1 MGLHVSGHSSA
12 SSFCQTNKR
21 LHNMWDATLGWF
33 WISNFFLSSD
43 MQLCVW
49 RCVIQGRIGKPL
61 PNLSFFYNIFGWA
74 IFIFGTPSEILLMGS
89 KILNDIWYKIIGMEM
104 RETGFPCSGQLNQKC
119 QSEDFLSPPFRL
131 FSWKYFG
138 TFAIKILKLALKM
151 FCIVIL

>member
-33 WISNFFLSSD
+33 SNFFLSSD

-61 PNLSFFYNIFGWA
+61 PNLSFLYNIFGWA
-74 IFIFGTPSEILLMGS
+74 IFKNLEWYLIQNHWNGNEGNRLPLFRTAESKMSIGGLPQPSLQASLLKVLSDPCNQDFEACTKNVLYRHPESTPMHIKS
-89 KILNDIWYKIIGMEM
+89 KK
-104 RETGFPCSGQLNQKC
+104 
-119 QSEDFLSPPFRL
+119 
-131 FSWKYFG
+131 
-138 TFAIKILKLALKM
+138 
-151 FCIVIL
+151 